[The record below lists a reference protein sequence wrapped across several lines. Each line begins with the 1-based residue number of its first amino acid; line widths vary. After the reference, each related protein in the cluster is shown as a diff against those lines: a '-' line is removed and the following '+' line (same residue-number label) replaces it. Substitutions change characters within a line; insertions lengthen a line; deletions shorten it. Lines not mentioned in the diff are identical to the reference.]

1 MRDLTEARRPLSPEE
16 LAALAAVVG
25 EAHLLVA
32 RDDLEPYGRDWTE
45 DFRAE
50 PAAVARP
57 RTTSEVSSLLK
68 LCSERRIPVTPQ
80 AGRTGLSGGALPIRG
95 GLVLSVERM
104 SSILEIDEANLVAV
118 AEAGVVTQELHEA
131 VEARGLYYPPDPAS
145 RASCRLGGNVAENA
159 GGPHATKYG
168 VTSKWVM
175 GLEAVLASGEVLL
188 TGGKT
193 RKDVAGYD
201 LTSLLVGSEGTLA
214 VVTKAWLRL
223 IPKPGAAAVVV
234 APFATLEEA
243 AAAVAAISRAGLVP
257 AALEIVD
264 RPCVDVSF
272 RKKGL
277 PVPFPEAEARLLVE
291 LDGADDAEVE
301 RDVTRCGEVLLE
313 AGALDAVL
321 ATDEA
326 KRRELWEVRRGI
338 GEAVRELGSSS
349 ELDLAVPRTELAPL
363 VRGVRRIAAEAGLAT
378 ACFGH
383 AADGNLHVHVYREGR
398 GEGDEARFEEAT
410 RAIYA
415 EACRLGGTVTGEHG
429 VGVAARGV
437 LALRH
442 SPAVLA
448 AMRAVKAA
456 LDPLGILNPGKVL
469 A

>member
-313 AGALDAVL
+313 AGPSTPSSRRTRRSGASSGRCAAGSARPSASSAPRASSTWRCRAPSSPRSSAASGGSRRRPGSRRPAS
-321 ATDEA
+321 AT
-326 KRRELWEVRRGI
+326 
-338 GEAVRELGSSS
+338 
-349 ELDLAVPRTELAPL
+349 P
-363 VRGVRRIAAEAGLAT
+363 AT
-378 ACFGH
+378 
-383 AADGNLHVHVYREGR
+383 
-398 GEGDEARFEEAT
+398 
-410 RAIYA
+410 
-415 EACRLGGTVTGEHG
+415 GTSTSTST
-429 VGVAARGV
+429 ARGG
-437 LALRH
+437 ARGTRRA
-442 SPAVLA
+442 SRRRPARSTPRRA
-448 AMRAVKAA
+448 ASAGR
-456 LDPLGILNPGKVL
+456 
-469 A
+469 